1 MTWPTSLSYEM
12 TSPRLTGSLL
22 VRKKMGMVAVAALA
36 ASTTSSPSMARITRT
51 FRRARPAA
59 SAGNRSRWFSAHRLG
74 RLKIDDNSSCSGAK
88 TPR

>member
-22 VRKKMGMVAVAALA
+22 VRKKMGMVAVAD

-51 FRRARPAA
+51 FRRARPAV